1 MTLKSSELLVERSKV
16 ALFLNLLTR
25 CGLTLQHR
33 KDNSVE
39 LATELVLIEHL
50 FEVFGNEFGFKLE
63 HATSECAQNE
73 GVMAIEQ
80 GDTID
85 RSNLVMH
92 DLFTFRGKASIIG
105 SIFQIVGLVP
115 RTEVERSQR
124 DDGCLIGFF
133 TKVGIRSTKV

>member
-33 KDNSVE
+33 KDNGVE

-63 HATSECAQNE
+63 HATSDNTLSSNSWDSGYWKTSPTLKGRDE
-73 GVMAIEQ
+73 G
-80 GDTID
+80 
-85 RSNLVMH
+85 
-92 DLFTFRGKASIIG
+92 
-105 SIFQIVGLVP
+105 
-115 RTEVERSQR
+115 EREE
-124 DDGCLIGFF
+124 
-133 TKVGIRSTKV
+133 